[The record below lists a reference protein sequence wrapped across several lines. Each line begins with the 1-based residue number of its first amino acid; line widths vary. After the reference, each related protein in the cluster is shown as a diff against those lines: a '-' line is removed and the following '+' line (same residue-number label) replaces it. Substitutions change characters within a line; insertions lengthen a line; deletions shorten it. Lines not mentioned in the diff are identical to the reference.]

1 MSLIKAYMVKNKAM
15 VETNYETLKQE
26 FKEALE
32 ILYFT
37 PVDERT
43 KLKGF
48 KVLVTLYTLFG
59 VKYLMEVSDNLNE
72 TQHNRD
78 TMSFMNSF
86 LVEIC
91 YDLKL
96 KYYVK
101 DMSYSIVDK
110 SIKEALDIILNNED
124 YTIQQINTEIYK
136 AIDKIIDEIMDSFV
150 EIVEAEEFV

>member
-110 SIKEALDIILNNED
+110 SIKEALDIVLNNED
-124 YTIQQINTEIYK
+124 YTIQQINTNVYK
-136 AIDKIIDEIMDSFV
+136 AVEVIIDEIMDSFTETV
-150 EIVEAEEFV
+150 ETEEV

>member
-1 MSLIKAYMVKNKAM
+1 MSLIKAYKVKNKAM
-15 VETNYETLKQE
+15 VETNYETIKQD
-26 FKEALE
+26 FKDTLE
-32 ILYFT
+32 ILYFST
-37 PVDERT
+37 TNEET

-48 KVLVTLYTLFG
+48 KTLVTLYTLYG

-86 LVEIC
+86 LVEMC
-91 YDLKL
+91 YDLNL

-110 SIKEALDIILNNED
+110 SVKEALDIVLNNED
-124 YTIQQINTEIYK
+124 YTITQINTEVYK
-136 AIDKIIDEIMDSFV
+136 AVDNIINEIMDSFV
-150 EIVEAEEFV
+150 ETIETEEV

>member
-1 MSLIKAYMVKNKAM
+1 MSLIKAYKVKNKAM
-15 VETNYETLKQE
+15 VETNYEVLKQE
-26 FKEALE
+26 FKECLE
-32 ILYFT
+32 ILYFS
-37 PVDERT
+37 PVEERT

-48 KVLVTLYTLFG
+48 KTLVTLYTLYG

-86 LVEIC
+86 LVEMC
-91 YDLKL
+91 YDLNL

-110 SIKEALDIILNNED
+110 SVKEALDIILNNED
-124 YTIQQINTEIYK
+124 YTIQQINTEVYK
-136 AIDKIIDEIMDSFV
+136 AVGTIIDEIMDSFIETV
-150 EIVEAEEFV
+150 ETEEV

>member
-1 MSLIKAYMVKNKAM
+1 MSLIKAYKVKNKAM
-15 VETNYETLKQE
+15 VETNYEELKQE
-26 FKEALE
+26 FKECLE
-32 ILYFT
+32 ILYFST
-37 PVDERT
+37 TNEET

-48 KVLVTLYTLFG
+48 KTLVTLYTLFG

-86 LVEIC
+86 LVEMC
-91 YDLKL
+91 YDLNL

-124 YTIQQINTEIYK
+124 YTITQINTEVYK
-136 AIDKIIDEIMDSFV
+136 AVDDIIFEIMDSFV
-150 EIVEAEEFV
+150 ETIETEEV

>member
-1 MSLIKAYMVKNKAM
+1 MSLIKAYKITNKAL
-15 VETNYETLKQE
+15 VETNYEEIKQQ
-26 FKEALE
+26 FKDTLE

-37 PVDERT
+37 ATNEDT

-48 KVLVTLYTLFG
+48 KTLLTLYTIYG

-91 YDLKL
+91 YDLNL

-110 SIKEALDIILNNED
+110 SIKEALDIILANED
-124 YTIQQINTEIYK
+124 YTMVQLNNAVYK
-136 AIDKIIDEIMDSFV
+136 SIDGIISDIMDSFV
-150 EIVEAEEFV
+150 ETVETEEV

>member
-124 YTIQQINTEIYK
+124 YTIQQINTNVYK
-136 AIDKIIDEIMDSFV
+136 AVEVIIDEIMSSFTETV
-150 EIVEAEEFV
+150 ETEEV

>member
-1 MSLIKAYMVKNKAM
+1 MSLIKAYKVKNKAM
-15 VETNYETLKQE
+15 VATNYEELKQE

-32 ILYFT
+32 VIYFST
-37 PVDERT
+37 VSEET

-48 KVLVTLYTLFG
+48 KILATLYTLYG

-86 LVEIC
+86 LVEMC

-110 SIKEALDIILNNED
+110 SVKEALDIILNNED
-124 YTIQQINTEIYK
+124 YTIQQINTEVYK
-136 AIDKIIDEIMDSFV
+136 AVCTIINEIMDSFIETV
-150 EIVEAEEFV
+150 ETKEV

>member
-1 MSLIKAYMVKNKAM
+1 MSLIKAYNITNKEM
-15 VETNYETLKQE
+15 VETNYETIKQD
-26 FKEALE
+26 FKDILE
-32 ILYFT
+32 ILYFSIIN
-37 PVDERT
+37 EET

-48 KVLVTLYTLFG
+48 KTLVTLYTLYG

-86 LVEIC
+86 LVEMC

-110 SIKEALDIILNNED
+110 SVKEALDIILNNEV
-124 YTIQQINTEIYK
+124 YTMVQINTEVYK
-136 AIDKIIDEIMDSFV
+136 AVDNIINEIMASFV
-150 EIVEAEEFV
+150 ETIETEEV

>member
-110 SIKEALDIILNNED
+110 SIKEALDIVLNNED
-124 YTIQQINTEIYK
+124 YTIQQINTNVYK
-136 AIDKIIDEIMDSFV
+136 AVEVIIDEIMSSFTETV
-150 EIVEAEEFV
+150 ETEEV

>member
-1 MSLIKAYMVKNKAM
+1 MSLIKAYKITNKAL
-15 VETNYETLKQE
+15 VETNYEEIKQQFKDTLE
-26 FKEALE
+26 V
-32 ILYFT
+32 LYFT
-37 PVDERT
+37 ATNEDT

-48 KVLVTLYTLFG
+48 KTLLTLYTIYG

-91 YDLKL
+91 YDLNL

-110 SIKEALDIILNNED
+110 SIKEALDIILDNED
-124 YTIQQINTEIYK
+124 YTMVQLNNAVYK
-136 AIDKIIDEIMDSFV
+136 SIDGIISDIMDSFV
-150 EIVEAEEFV
+150 ETVETEEV

>member
-1 MSLIKAYMVKNKAM
+1 MSLIKAYNIKNKVM
-15 VETNYETLKQE
+15 VETNYEELKQE
-26 FKEALE
+26 FKECLE
-32 ILYFT
+32 VLYFST
-37 PVDERT
+37 TNEET

-48 KVLVTLYTLFG
+48 KTLVTLYTLYG

-86 LVEIC
+86 LVEMC

-110 SIKEALDIILNNED
+110 SVKEALDIILNNED
-124 YTIQQINTEIYK
+124 YTRVQINIKVYE
-136 AIDKIIDEIMDSFV
+136 AVDKIIDEIMDSFV
-150 EIVEAEEFV
+150 ETVETEEV

>member
-1 MSLIKAYMVKNKAM
+1 MSLIKAYKVTNKAM
-15 VETNYETLKQE
+15 IETNYEELKQD
-26 FKEALE
+26 FKDTLE
-32 ILYFT
+32 VLYFT
-37 PVDERT
+37 ATDNET

-48 KVLVTLYTLFG
+48 KTLVTLYTLFG

-86 LVEIC
+86 LVELC

-110 SIKEALDIILNNED
+110 SIKEALDIILNKED
-124 YTIQQINTEIYK
+124 YTLPQLKIAIYVAIEDIIN
-136 AIDKIIDEIMDSFV
+136 EIMVSFEEPV
-150 EIVEAEEFV
+150 EEEV